1 MNSELK
7 QLAGAMWDILGD
19 PRASRIE
26 RVEAAKVILS
36 CHGCLL
42 PDVNESFLSVRQI
55 TQLRALKQRTAE
67 KVLKRRERRKRQNR
81 RAYLRRQIKTLE
93 APQQKGELSNG

>member
-7 QLAGAMWDILGD
+7 QLAGAMWAILRD

-42 PDVNESFLSVRQI
+42 PDVNESFLSIRQI

-67 KVLKRRERRKRQNR
+67 RVLKQKERRKRQNR
-81 RAYLRRQIKTLE
+81 RAYLRRQIKALE
-93 APQQKGELSNG
+93 APQANGGTNNA